1 LSDDDG
7 SETAKEDT
15 ALQEEEKELG
25 EEEDKIKKVPMLEKR
40 VVTFKTDTIKLCI
53 I

>member
-1 LSDDDG
+1 LSNDDG
-7 SETAKEDT
+7 SKTAKEDT

-25 EEEDKIKKVPMLEKR
+25 EEEDKIKKVPMLEKG
-40 VVTFKTDTIKLCI
+40 VVAFKTYTIKLCI